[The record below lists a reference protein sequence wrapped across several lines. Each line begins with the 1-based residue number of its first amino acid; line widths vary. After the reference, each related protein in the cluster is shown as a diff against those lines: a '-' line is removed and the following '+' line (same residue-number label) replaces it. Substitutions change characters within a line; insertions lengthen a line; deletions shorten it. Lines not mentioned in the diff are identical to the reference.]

1 MAQRAHD
8 LDLLLERVE
17 DINVHRAA
25 LCQPLYRTLVRA
37 LEHALVYCAVGP
49 TTELGPKHDGSY
61 GNILVASITMM
72 QREERPVGNLRTPT
86 HWAQP

>member
-37 LEHALVYCAVGP
+37 LEYALVYCAVGP
-49 TTELGPKHDGSY
+49 TTELGPKHDGCC
-61 GNILVASITMM
+61 GNVLIVSITIM
-72 QREERPVGNLRTPT
+72 QREEGSVDNL
-86 HWAQP
+86 